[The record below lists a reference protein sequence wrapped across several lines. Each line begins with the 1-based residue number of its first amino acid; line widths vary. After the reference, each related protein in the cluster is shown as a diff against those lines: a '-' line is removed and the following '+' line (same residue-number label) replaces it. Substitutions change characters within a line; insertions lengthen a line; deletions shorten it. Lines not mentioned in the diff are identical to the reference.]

1 MKIPTILHH
10 LSPFT
15 NPAPYHL
22 LTYSTLLGTS
32 LYQTFIMTKVC
43 YKALPPSSF
52 TTLQKRVFP
61 VYFKIQTLLLL
72 LTTVTFPPSGAVSLI
87 HEKRDWIPLGIAS
100 VMAMLNLFVYGPRTG
115 RTMVE
120 RIHQVVDLET
130 RDGRKFNDENVSV
143 EMQAKKKAFSR
154 AHAMCIHLNLLAVLA
169 TGWYG
174 VRLASRLNFQ

>member
-1 MKIPTILHH
+1 MALPTILH
-10 LSPFT
+10 LFSPFK

-32 LYQTFIMTKVC
+32 LYQAFILTKVC
-43 YKALPPSSF
+43 YKALSPSSF

-61 VYFKIQTLLLL
+61 AYFILQTLLLL
-72 LTTVTFPPSGAVSLI
+72 LTTVTFPPSGPVSLI
-87 HEKRDWIPLGIAS
+87 HEKGDGIPLGIVS
-100 VMAMLNLFVYGPRTG
+100 LMAILNLFIYGPRTG

-130 RDGRKFNDENVSV
+130 RDGRKFNEVNVSV
-143 EMQAKKKAFSR
+143 EMQAKKKASPR

-174 VRLASRLNFQ
+174 VRLASRLDFQ